1 MKKGYKRLAI
11 FQVILFLIFILNSF
25 ISNILSEY
33 NTILF
38 LILAMIIFKFFLGFE
53 KDRHRNT
60 KDIIFDVIIFLI
72 VFFIVYYI
80 LGVFIGFAK
89 TDNYYTY
96 VGLKSFIIP
105 TIVTIILK
113 EILRYNMLKKSE
125 ESKLFIIITTA
136 LFIFLDVTNPIY
148 YNRLSSGYDILIL
161 VALTVL
167 PAISTNIL
175 CSYIA
180 LKTGYKP
187 SILYLL
193 VIDLY
198 QYLIPIIPNPSE
210 YIASIIQLI
219 VPVILFYRLYMGF
232 KKAKDEDLERS
243 YNKKDSWILIIPI
256 LVIIISVYFTSGSF
270 HYHAVAIA
278 TGSMH
283 PTIKKG
289 DVVIIEKVEDNYGS
303 IEEGTVL
310 AFEYNKVLIIHRVIR
325 RVEANGEYFFYTK
338 GDYNAS
344 EDGYPVTEDMVKGV
358 VQVKIPYLGLPTVW
372 LKEI

>member
-33 NTILF
+33 NTIFF

-72 VFFIVYYI
+72 IFFIIYYI
-80 LGVFIGFAK
+80 LGIFIGFAR

-105 TIVTIILK
+105 TIITIILK

-148 YNRLSSGYDILIL
+148 YNRSSSGYDMLILI
-161 VALTVL
+161 ALTVL

-187 SILYLL
+187 NMLYLL

-219 VPVILFYRLYMGF
+219 VPVILFYRLYIGF

-243 YNKKDSWILIIPI
+243 YNKKDSWVLIIPI
-256 LVIIISVYFTSGSF
+256 IVIIVSVYFTSGSF

-289 DVVIIEKVEDNYGS
+289 DVVIIEKVEDNYDS

-344 EDGYPVTEDMVKGV
+344 EDGYPVTEDMVKGI